1 MTEEE
6 AKTKWCPFARVPGI
20 SLGGHGIAIN
30 RSTEDDPKQKS
41 LTPKCIGS
49 DCMAWREDLTRD
61 EASQGFAAQSGHC
74 GLAGNP

>member
-6 AKTKWCPFARVPGI
+6 AKTKWCPFSRYAFPSGVT
-20 SLGGHGIAIN
+20 AN
-30 RSTEDDPKQKS
+30 REGQCETMHPHMERA
-41 LTPKCIGS
+41 TRCIGS

-74 GLAGNP
+74 GLAGKP